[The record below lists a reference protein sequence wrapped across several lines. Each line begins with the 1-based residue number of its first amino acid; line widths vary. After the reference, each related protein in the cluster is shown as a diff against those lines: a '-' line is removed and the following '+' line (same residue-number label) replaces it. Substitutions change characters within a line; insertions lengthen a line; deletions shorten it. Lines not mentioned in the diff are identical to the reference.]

1 MISTSQEPVAG
12 WINNIYGATGVVVGA
27 GLGILRTMHCDPDMI
42 ADLVPADMVINVMI
56 ASAWDVAT
64 RHR

>member
-1 MISTSQEPVAG
+1 M
-12 WINNIYGATGVVVGA
+12 
-27 GLGILRTMHCDPDMI
+27 GILRTMHCNPDMM
-42 ADLVPADMVINVMI
+42 ADIVPADMVINVMI

>member
-1 MISTSQEPVAG
+1 M
-12 WINNIYGATGVVVGA
+12 
-27 GLGILRTMHCDPDMI
+27 GILRTMHCDPEMI
-42 ADLVPADMVINVMI
+42 ADIVPADKVVNVMI

>member
-1 MISTSQEPVAG
+1 V
-12 WINNIYGATGVVVGA
+12 YGPTGVVVGA

-56 ASAWDVAT
+56 ATAWDVAM

>member
-1 MISTSQEPVAG
+1 MIATAQEPIPG
-12 WINNIYGATGVVVGA
+12 WINNVYGATGVVLGA
-27 GLGILRTMHCDPDMI
+27 GMGILRTMHCNPDMM
-42 ADLVPADMVINVMI
+42 ADIVPADMVINVMI